1 MNQYFCWFIDIFAHA
16 IVAGCTQKRIKI
28 KDMTKINGGLNN
40 GGNTI
45 KRTEF

>member
-1 MNQYFCWFIDIFAHA
+1 MLLLLDVRRKEQN
-16 IVAGCTQKRIKI
+16 IKE
-28 KDMTKINGGLNN
+28 MTKINGGLNN